1 MLFSTMKL
9 LFSIILIVVILI
21 ISFIVGLVMLIRGFI
36 RNRLAKYAGMK
47 PPKALMLT
55 GIVLVSI
62 PLAAIVGLSLWSI
75 TSSVNT
81 IYTRSHYQSIPDI
94 WRNESVSHSRAEDD
108 IIYALLKSADNGNR
122 EAFVKNFTP
131 EVQKN
136 KGFDKAVDQF
146 FESYP
151 VGLSECEK
159 YDMTR
164 SDPASYDTEST
175 AKIDSVSFRCEL
187 GETWYFIII
196 EYCYFN
202 PDEPDKVGVTKCRV
216 MNLEAAAV
224 YYENEAANPADAYPV
239 CDIKSS
245 SEYNA
250 RLVGG
255 RAYLWTPTDTPRIS
269 QDELRRLLEKAERL
283 DDPLLKYAI
292 GEPNL
297 IIKNDDS
304 TEYGYFFEL
313 SEHNGTPCY
322 AYFQT
327 DSERGHILWALL
339 CTPYEVDYDHP
350 LVEYKANQ

>member
-47 PPKALMLT
+47 PPKALMIT

-159 YDMTR
+159 YDKARNDTASHG
-164 SDPASYDTEST
+164 SDT
-175 AKIDSVSFRCEL
+175 AVKTDSLSFRCAL
-187 GETWYFIII
+187 GENWYFVIV

-202 PDEPDKVGVTKCRV
+202 ADEPDKVGVTKCRV

-224 YYENEAANPADAYPV
+224 YYEDEAANGTDEFPI

-255 RAYLWTPTDTPRIS
+255 RAYLWTPTDTPKIS
-269 QDELRRLLEKAERL
+269 EEQLRRLLQKTNRL
-283 DDPLLKYAI
+283 DDPLLILNI

-297 IIKNDDS
+297 VIKDDDS
-304 TEYGYFFEL
+304 STQYGYFFEL
-313 SEHNGTPCY
+313 TAQDGEPRY

-327 DSERGHILWALL
+327 DSELGNILWGLL
-339 CTPYEVDYDHP
+339 CTPYKVDNKNP
-350 LVEYKANQ
+350 LK